1 MTKPDTEWICDDR
14 RESVIATIERLKA
27 TVEARHALPQ
37 HGVLIWFDREEDIE
51 ADSDDWDRKRV
62 RDARQWRG
70 LFHQAWAI
78 GHTTI
83 PGKISDR
90 LASKGFDSAIW
101 VGQSALD
108 GSPERL
114 TRLAAHEIRHAA
126 QYAFDPQ
133 LHYAGQGLARA
144 LVQLAVERHLP
155 VPIYSNIPI
164 ESDAEAWARDL
175 TVSLYGEE

>member
-70 LFHQAWAI
+70 LF
-78 GHTTI
+78 T
-83 PGKISDR
+83 R
-90 LASKGFDSAIW
+90 R
-101 VGQSALD
+101 GQ
-108 GSPERL
+108 
-114 TRLAAHEIRHAA
+114 
-126 QYAFDPQ
+126 
-133 LHYAGQGLARA
+133 
-144 LVQLAVERHLP
+144 
-155 VPIYSNIPI
+155 
-164 ESDAEAWARDL
+164 
-175 TVSLYGEE
+175 